1 MAKPKAHRSGR
12 PKKVGP
18 KPPGHLQNIE
28 WLIAGRGAIH
38 IGCVASI
45 DCVASAADEHMC
57 YAMLARRDGESL
69 LALLARLDR
78 SIGLASETSEPID
91 EINGP

>member
-1 MAKPKAHRSGR
+1 MPTPKTHRSGR
-12 PKKVGP
+12 PKKRGP
-18 KPPGHLQNIE
+18 KTPGHLQNIE
-28 WLIAGRGAIH
+28 WLIAERGAIH
-38 IGCVASI
+38 IGRVASI

-78 SIGLASETSEPID
+78 SIELAAETSEPID